1 MKNKDE
7 FHKTRTYDVSSSVAS
22 RNALELAISVQS
34 IVSNDDDDE
43 FLSFEAFE
51 ALSNESMKSPSK
63 LKHTTVEEI
72 ETSLITPEKQHPA
85 VDSTFTLSGQQLP
98 TATSPKVQLETTT
111 SSYNVSNLTPVRT
124 LALSTTDNTAHRSF
138 LDPFPTPTGGTNIT
152 GTDTATYALTDADDT
167 NTDAGEGRQDN
178 LHGRYLEEFWGGRN
192 TNYTLRRRK
201 KISQAFLPLD
211 EIITNDSSTSNYSCI
226 ATDQEELPLGSN
238 ITTNSN
244 DPHPNKED
252 SANANTPITTPLR
265 RQILLQKIQNTS
277 KRIRRKLTP
286 RRHSRRS
293 SSSSSSIF
301 LQQQSA
307 KQVSTSWLIPA
318 DHPLKL
324 AWDVTT
330 VCISLFSAYFTHT
343 SIQER
348 DYDRSGFLIRFCE
361 IWFLVDIFLN
371 FVTQYRYTPPP
382 TIGSV
387 GVSTTNMDTSGN
399 QKSDATATNN
409 NNPSQQPQQSCIV
422 LASPQ
427 KVWARYLTTWFLID
441 VISFIPW
448 EKIWVKPIVEMQ
460 KRRNIVQKVGRRS
473 KVVLKIGRMLRGRHI
488 RWFQHAT
495 RWTKRVV
502 GYDGRRLLVLIIK
515 YIPKYF
521 TFVKNMRA
529 VLAIRLLRQI
539 HWLRKVMS
547 HLYNRDTK
555 EKEKKSATEKD
566 DKEDEAE
573 TIQDGEEDNDE
584 ISCYDDFTSD
594 EDSKST
600 GDSSFDITEQ
610 LNMEIDEDYEPP
622 FC

>member
-7 FHKTRTYDVSSSVAS
+7 FHKSRTCDVSSSVAS

-34 IVSNDDDDE
+34 IISNDDDDE
-43 FLSFEAFE
+43 FRSFEVFD
-51 ALSNESMKSPSK
+51 ALSNGSVKHPQK

-72 ETSLITPEKQHPA
+72 ETSLITPEKEHPA
-85 VDSTFTLSGQQLP
+85 VESTFTLGCHQLC

-111 SSYNVSNLTPVRT
+111 SSYNVINLTPVRT
-124 LALSTTDNTAHRSF
+124 LALSTTDNMGHRSF

-167 NTDAGEGRQDN
+167 NIYAGEGRHDN

-192 TNYTLRRRK
+192 PNYKLRRRK

-211 EIITNDSSTSNYSCI
+211 EIITNDSSTSNYSYI
-226 ATDQEELPLGSN
+226 TTDQEELPLGSDT
-238 ITTNSN
+238 TTNSN
-244 DPHPNKED
+244 DIHPNKED

-265 RQILLQKIQNTS
+265 RQILLQKIKNTS

-286 RRHSRRS
+286 RRYNRRS
-293 SSSSSSIF
+293 SSSSSSLF

-307 KQVSTSWLIPA
+307 KVSTSWLIPA

-330 VCISLFSAYFTHT
+330 VCISLISAYVTHT

-382 TIGSV
+382 TIGIV
-387 GVSTTNMDTSGN
+387 GVSTTNIDTNCN

-409 NNPSQQPQQSCIV
+409 NNPSQQPQQSFIV

-427 KVWARYLTTWFLID
+427 MVWARYLTTWFLID

-547 HLYNRDTK
+547 HLYNRDMK
-555 EKEKKSATEKD
+555 EKEMKAGTEKD
-566 DKEDEAE
+566 DEEDETE
-573 TIQDGEEDNDE
+573 TIKDGEKDNDE
-584 ISCYDDFTSD
+584 ISCYDDFTSE

-610 LNMEIDEDYEPP
+610 LDIEIDEDYEPP